1 MHSEKLEN
9 LHPSWIAFGWFIA
22 AAVTA
27 LVILAFVAFGVMG
40 PDTTRTEG
48 VPTAMAMLVGFL
60 TGGFFTG
67 FRTRA
72 APILHGIGIGLFSLV
87 VWFLANLIPGEATG
101 WTAWRVLPT
110 AQALAL
116 IGLQTVAAIVG
127 ARMAVRW
134 TERP

>member
-1 MHSEKLEN
+1 MHTEKLEN
-9 LHPSWIAFGWFIA
+9 LRPSWIAFGWFIA

-27 LVILAFVAFGVMG
+27 LLILAFVALGIMAA
-40 PDTTRTEG
+40 DTTRNEG
-48 VPTAMAMLVGFL
+48 VWIGAALLIGFL
-60 TGGFFTG
+60 TGGYFVG

-72 APILHGIGIGLFSLV
+72 APILHGVGIGLFSLV

-116 IGLQTVAAIVG
+116 IGLQAVAASVG
-127 ARMAVRW
+127 ARMAVR
-134 TERP
+134 TRQ